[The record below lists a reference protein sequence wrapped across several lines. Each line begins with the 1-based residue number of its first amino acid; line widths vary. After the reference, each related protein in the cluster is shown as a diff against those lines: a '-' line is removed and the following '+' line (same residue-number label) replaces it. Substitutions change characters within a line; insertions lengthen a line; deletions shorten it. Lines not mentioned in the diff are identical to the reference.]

1 MLALGGHIEPKL
13 PTPTASDWKGANH
26 SGSGSAS
33 SRGIATVSETLNA
46 WGKFEPAINRWAET
60 IGRPAPAPTVPD
72 GKKQQ
77 HRLNADFT
85 EWLMG
90 LPKGHITDCDIK
102 RNDMLKACGNGV
114 VPQQAAL
121 ALSILLEGLDI
132 V

>member
-13 PTPTASDWKGANH
+13 PTPLTTDYKQNDSPAQWDRH
-26 SGSGSAS
+26 SPALGTIVHS
-33 SRGIATVSETLNA
+33 SE
-46 WGKFEPAINRWAET
+46 WGKFEPAITRWAKIMDRE
-60 IGRPAPAPTVPD
+60 APAPTKPD
-72 GKKQQ
+72 GKKGQ
-77 HRLNADFT
+77 HRLNPEFT

-90 LPKGHITDCDIK
+90 LPEGHITRCDIT

-121 ALSILLEGLDI
+121 ALSILLEGVEI